1 MGTNR
6 RKAVKARVK
15 RMKVERK
22 KFAVKVA
29 ERLLGKKNLNR
40 DEILFQQWQETERRW
55 KDRGGTK

>member
-22 KFAVKVA
+22 KFAAKVA
-29 ERLLGKKNLNR
+29 ERLLRKR
-40 DEILFQQWQETERRW
+40 SPFAQWPADESESY
-55 KDRGGTK
+55 

>member
-29 ERLLGKKNLNR
+29 ERLLGTKKKSPFAEWEW
-40 DEILFQQWQETERRW
+40 DGDI
-55 KDRGGTK
+55 DRIGRK

>member
-6 RKAVKARVK
+6 RKSVKARVK

-29 ERLLGKKNLNR
+29 ERLLGTKKKSPFAEWEW
-40 DEILFQQWQETERRW
+40 DGDI
-55 KDRGGTK
+55 DRIGRK